1 MIVRLISLCAILIA
15 SAWAATPASFVGS
28 VIETASAQDNPGMI
42 YVLSRNGSLRK
53 VRLAGAQIV
62 YSQQVP
68 RSQREKLPAQKALTL
83 GVEVRVLAEE
93 NGAGVWHARSIE
105 ILRLPGAKAP
115 PREAPAPEPSH
126 AGPLLSRRSAL

>member
-1 MIVRLISLCAILIA
+1 MIVRLISLCLALTA
-15 SAWAATPASFVGS
+15 AAWAATPATFVGS
-28 VIETASAQDNPGMI
+28 VIQTASAENSPGMI

-53 VRLAGAQIV
+53 VRLKGAQIS

-68 RSQREKLPAQKALTL
+68 RSLREKQPAEKALTL

-105 ILRLPGAKAP
+105 ILRLAGAKAP
-115 PREAPAPEPSH
+115 PREAPTPEPSH
-126 AGPLLSRRSAL
+126 AGPLLSRRA